1 MQNSF
6 IASWHDRNGAREV
19 EDTIMEDAN
28 TYQKNG
34 EATRRREAATISS
47 VSSKEQQSEL
57 KLKERICLLN
67 ARQE

>member
-1 MQNSF
+1 MEPGKSDGTEMQNSF

-34 EATRRREAATISS
+34 YQEKRSSYDQLSVQQRAAIG
-47 VSSKEQQSEL
+47 
-57 KLKERICLLN
+57 
-67 ARQE
+67 A